1 LTRPRGTLDDLIS
14 SSLPAR
20 RTPDEKLTIKR
31 ETLREL
37 ERGRLAEAA
46 GGFVLTGLCTRTFQ
60 LPSCLPSCYCTPA
73 P

>member
-1 LTRPRGTLDDLIS
+1 MS
-14 SSLPAR
+14 QPAIK
-20 RTPDEKLTIKR
+20 KLTIKR

-37 ERGRLAEAA
+37 SRDQLSEAA
-46 GGFVLTGLCTRTFQ
+46 GGFVLTGLCARTFQ